1 MSNVSHPTA
10 ATRRGALVQ
19 WRIRGRR
26 NLNAKEVE
34 ELFEIEFLSEDEF
47 SSDNESPLVTSSIQ
61 DSQIA
66 EFIQDDIT
74 NPNIEEEQI
83 AIQIGDRQGSQNN
96 EESSDEDVASPKSSF
111 YTRTRIINS
120 LQKSL
125 EINNYNNFQTPQTLK
140 THNVLY
146 KKATRSEPKIILN

>member
-1 MSNVSHPTA
+1 MANVSDPTA
-10 ATRRGALVQ
+10 ATRQGALVQ
-19 WRIRGRR
+19 WRLRGRR

-96 EESSDEDVASPKSSF
+96 EESSDEDVAAPESSF
-111 YTRTRIINS
+111 HTRTRIIIS
-120 LQKSL
+120 LQK
-125 EINNYNNFQTPQTLK
+125 F
-140 THNVLY
+140 
-146 KKATRSEPKIILN
+146 